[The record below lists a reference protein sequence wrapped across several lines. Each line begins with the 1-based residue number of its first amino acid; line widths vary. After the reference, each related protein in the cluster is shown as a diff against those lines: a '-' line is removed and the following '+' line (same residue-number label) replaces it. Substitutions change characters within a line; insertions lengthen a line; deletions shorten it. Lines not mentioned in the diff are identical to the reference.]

1 MNRKIQMFMKNLGH
15 LLTSNLVTLSISILV
30 TLVVPKIVGVEQ
42 YGYFQLYLFYASYLG
57 FLQFGW
63 NDGLYLKI
71 GGSDYSQL
79 NKISMFSQFWTLV
92 LSQVIIGLFL
102 ISFSKVSDMGVNKS
116 FIFLILGLT
125 VIAIGTRAM
134 LLFVFQATNRFVEF
148 SRAMIIDRVIY
159 LFLIILFLS
168 VGIDNFQYI
177 IIADLVGKGLTL
189 GYVMYL
195 AKDIVFMSPLH
206 YRFEGQ
212 EIYDNVRIGSSLMF
226 ANIAGMLILGIVRFG
241 IEQVWDV
248 KTFGKVS
255 LILSISMMVMVFI
268 NAISNALFPVLRRTS
283 RESLAPLYVMLRDL
297 LMPLLMSMLIIYFP
311 LKILLIRWLP
321 DYLDSINYMFLIFPI
336 IVYEGKMSLLV
347 NTYLKTIRREKLMM
361 RVNLIGV
368 IISIILTA
376 FSAFY
381 LKNLY
386 LTMFSILLV
395 LAIRC
400 LLAEM
405 LLSSVL
411 KISVLKDIIV
421 EVLLTGIFILL
432 VWFAPSEMAFFGYV
446 GFYTLYLLK
455 KKKNLLRAKQTFKNL
470 ISKRSEIRE

>member
-1 MNRKIQMFMKNLGH
+1 MNRKIQMLMKNLGH
-15 LLTSNLVTLSISILV
+15 LLTSNLITLSISILV

-79 NKISMFSQFWTLV
+79 NKVSVFSQFWTLV

-102 ISFSKVSDMGVNKS
+102 ISFSKASDMGVNKS
-116 FIFLILGLT
+116 FIFFILGLT

-148 SRAMIIDRVIY
+148 SRAMIIDRVTY
-159 LFLIILFLS
+159 LFLIILFLL

-195 AKDIVFMSPLH
+195 AKDIVFMSPVH
-206 YRFEGQ
+206 YKFEGQ
-212 EIYDNVRIGSSLMF
+212 EIYDNIRVGISLMF
-226 ANIAGMLILGIVRFG
+226 ANVAGMLILGIVRFG
-241 IEQVWDV
+241 IERVWDV
-248 KTFGKVS
+248 KTFGKIS
-255 LILSISMMVMVFI
+255 LLLSISMMAMVFI

-283 RESLAPLYVMLRDL
+283 RESLAPLYLMLRDL
-297 LMPLLMSMLIIYFP
+297 LMPFLMSMLIIYFP
-311 LKILLIRWLP
+311 LKIFLITWLP
-321 DYLDSINYMFLIFPI
+321 DYLDSVNYMFLIFPI
-336 IVYEGKMSLLV
+336 IVYEGKMSLLI
-347 NTYLKTIRREKLMM
+347 NTYLKTIRQEKLMM

-368 IISIILTA
+368 IISITLTA

-400 LLAEM
+400 LLAEF
-405 LLSSVL
+405 LLSSIL
-411 KISVLKDIIV
+411 KISVLKDTIV

-432 VWFAPSEMAFFGYV
+432 VWFVPSEMALVGYV
-446 GFYTLYLLK
+446 GFYTLYLLI
-455 KKKNLLRAKQTFKNL
+455 KKKNLLKAKQTFKKI

>member
-30 TLVVPKIVGVEQ
+30 TLGVPKIVGVEQ

-79 NKISMFSQFWTLV
+79 NKISVFSQFWTLV

-283 RESLAPLYVMLRDL
+283 RESLAP
-297 LMPLLMSMLIIYFP
+297 PLCNAKRFINASSDEYAN
-311 LKILLIRWLP
+311 
-321 DYLDSINYMFLIFPI
+321 YLFS
-336 IVYEGKMSLLV
+336 VE
-347 NTYLKTIRREKLMM
+347 NTF
-361 RVNLIGV
+361 N
-368 IISIILTA
+368 
-376 FSAFY
+376 
-381 LKNLY
+381 
-386 LTMFSILLV
+386 
-395 LAIRC
+395 
-400 LLAEM
+400 
-405 LLSSVL
+405 
-411 KISVLKDIIV
+411 
-421 EVLLTGIFILL
+421 
-432 VWFAPSEMAFFGYV
+432 
-446 GFYTLYLLK
+446 
-455 KKKNLLRAKQTFKNL
+455 
-470 ISKRSEIRE
+470 